1 MQKAST
7 LSRETEKIRTDFRGG
22 LSGSSSGIFRPSP
35 VLWFAGGPHWNSLL
49 DPGVSRE
56 VLRMRLSD
64 LQR

>member
-7 LSRETEKIRTDFRGG
+7 LSGEIEKIKTDSRGG
-22 LSGSSSGIFRPSP
+22 LSGSSSGILYPSL

-49 DPGVSRE
+49 DPGLAER
-56 VLRMRLSD
+56 LRVRLID